1 MKTSKVIFDIQAREG
16 VVARASMHRDNP
28 GDITM
33 SARNYPIAMPTQCAV
48 MTMVNYCLT
57 MLREAAEKDPSI
69 KGRYTFIVPEN
80 VAIRFFEAQKCVNNG
95 TDIMTALYKRWMDM
109 PQYNMEFV
117 NENGETQT
125 INMWQI
131 AIAGLANDLQIMMNK
146 SSGWSL
152 NFVNS
157 HTLYRYEIRK
167 ADGGDITQVLKAG
180 DTVNFVQGV
189 DVEKGLVCT
198 EFNFLTGQFTVT
210 RRDVRDRNQNVTPH
224 FYVPR
229 LIQAVNEEDGSQIST
244 TANEIIANDNLEP
257 MYQNGVYVV
266 NAAFLRTKTA
276 ELLPRIKSVKAANI
290 NQVNAESKQF

>member
-28 GDITM
+28 ENITM
-33 SARNYPIAMPTQCAV
+33 SAHNYPIVMPAQCAV

-57 MLREAAEKDPSI
+57 MLREAAEKDPSV
-69 KGRYTFIVPEN
+69 KGRYTFIVPES

-95 TDIMTALYKRWMDM
+95 TDIMTSLYKRWMSV
-109 PQYNMEFV
+109 PQYNMEFTDDDGTVQTV
-117 NENGETQT
+117 NV
-125 INMWQI
+125 WQI
-131 AIAGLANDLQIMMNK
+131 AIAGLAAELQVMMDKN
-146 SSGWSL
+146 SGWSL

-157 HTLYRYEIRK
+157 HTLYRYEIKK
-167 ADGGDITQVLKAG
+167 ADGGDITQVLQAG

-210 RRDVRDRNQNVTPH
+210 RRDVRDRSQNVTPH

-244 TANEIIANDNLEP
+244 TANEIIANDSLEP

-276 ELLPRIKSVKAANI
+276 ELLPRIKSVKTANI